1 MKAAFLEEAR
11 KCAPNP
17 AEAETENMH
26 ISADDFFDSEDNSDQ
41 AAEDRDP
48 TTKITIECLRYLEEP
63 CTRATEHLHAFPVV
77 KLFRKLNATVPSS
90 APVERLFS
98 KGTLISLPRR
108 NRLNDKHFEQLLLPK
123 ANGH

>member
-26 ISADDFFDSEDNSDQ
+26 ISADDFFDFEDNSDQ

-63 CTRATEHLHAFPVV
+63 CTKATEHLHAFPVV
-77 KLFRKLNATVPSS
+77 KLLFRKLNATVPSS

-98 KGTLISLPRR
+98 YLCLVEI
-108 NRLNDKHFEQLLLPK
+108 D
-123 ANGH
+123 